1 MPPVVLDGKYELL
14 EMAGEG
20 GMASVWKAQVK
31 GAAGFSRTVAIKK
44 IKSEFRSIKNYTEM
58 FIEEARVGAELAHPN
73 IVQVYDFCVD
83 PQGTYYIVMEWVEGM
98 DLGSFVKAERD
109 AHGKTPWPVIVSAGI
124 GTLRGLGAAHERK
137 RPDGTP
143 APIVHRD
150 VSPHNILLGTNGA
163 VKLTDFGL
171 ARARDRMVSLTAPG
185 TVKGKLSYLSP
196 EVAMGGQAT
205 PASDLFAMGAV
216 LWEALTGERLFDGRS
231 DLDVFKLIRQCVIR
245 PLASFRP
252 DLPPD
257 LVTVIERALA
267 KKPDDR
273 FGSAASFAFMLGEVL
288 REAPPGDDHQA
299 TLGAAVTD
307 ARARLGVKRNPSPL
321 ASENIPTWRYAQP
334 TKAAAIAAAGTAAVQ
349 TSPTP
354 PAQPAATPPR
364 TPTRPPAIPSAAE
377 KPATGPLRPV
387 AHTVARKTPLP
398 AMPAAGP
405 LAPPTAAPAAPSA
418 GSTIEID
425 LSESDT
431 TRSAVDSADAIP
443 LTKKKEP

>member
-1 MPPVVLDGKYELL
+1 MAGPVVLDGKYELV

-58 FIEEARVGAELAHPN
+58 FIEEARVGSELAHPN

-83 PQGTYYIVMEWVEGM
+83 PQGTYYIVMEWVEGL
-98 DLGSFVKAERD
+98 DLGGFVKAERER
-109 AHGKTPWPVIVSAGI
+109 GPTPWPLIVAASI
-124 GTLRGLGAAHERK
+124 GTLRGLQAAHERK
-137 RPDGTP
+137 RPDGTA

-150 VSPHNILLGTNGA
+150 VSPHNILLGVNGA

-216 LWEALTGERLFDGRS
+216 MWESLTGERLFDGRN

-245 PLASFRP
+245 PLSAYRD
-252 DLPPD
+252 DLPEE
-257 LVTVIERALA
+257 LIAILTRALA
-267 KKPDDR
+267 KEPADR

-288 REAPPGDDHQA
+288 RYAPPGDDPQTVLAQRVAQH
-299 TLGAAVTD
+299 
-307 ARARLGVKRNPSPL
+307 RARLSARRPAANPVIAGAGLNSDNVPTWTYAKPGSKPGVPTKGSSPLPPPSPV
-321 ASENIPTWRYAQP
+321 ASFLESSSVEIELSEPEA
-334 TKAAAIAAAGTAAVQ
+334 
-349 TSPTP
+349 
-354 PAQPAATPPR
+354 
-364 TPTRPPAIPSAAE
+364 
-377 KPATGPLRPV
+377 L
-387 AHTVARKTPLP
+387 
-398 AMPAAGP
+398 
-405 LAPPTAAPAAPSA
+405 
-418 GSTIEID
+418 GST
-425 LSESDT
+425 
-431 TRSAVDSADAIP
+431 ADPIP
-443 LTKKKEP
+443 LTKKKSDK